1 MAGGK
6 ETPRQK
12 MISLM
17 YLVLMALL
25 ALNVTKEVLNAFVA
39 IEENVQKGS
48 MLQFERG
55 ETSIRELKEALADV
69 NPIKVKKVK
78 YYLDVI
84 SKIDDETA
92 KQIEEIDN
100 LKIDLLSKSGEE
112 IIPIKSHYK
121 FSLMAFES

>member
-39 IEENVQKGS
+39 IEENVQKWS